1 MQTNHRK
8 VKTGSK
14 RPTRPWVSERNKQV
28 RAHILA
34 QRKARRTTPD
44 LRTMLVVR
52 DMLAAW
58 DAAQADAKA
67 HLEAQQ
73 RAYRDPARTLSL
85 TADVEPSSPSPAW
98 QATLDGL
105 APTEV

>member
-1 MQTNHRK
+1 
-8 VKTGSK
+8 
-14 RPTRPWVSERNKQV
+14 
-28 RAHILA
+28 
-34 QRKARRTTPD
+34 
-44 LRTMLVVR
+44 
-52 DMLAAW
+52 MLATW

-73 RAYRDPARTLSL
+73 RAYRDTTRTLSL
-85 TADVEPSSPSPAW
+85 TADDEPSSPSPAW

>member
-1 MQTNHRK
+1 MQTAPRK

-14 RPTRPWVSERNKQV
+14 RQPRPWVSERNKQA

-67 HLEAQQ
+67 HLEVQQ
-73 RAYRDPARTLSL
+73 RAYRDAICTRNL
-85 TADVEPSSPSPAW
+85 TDDAPESIPEHSWRFIVR
-98 QATLDGL
+98 GL
-105 APTEV
+105 IPTEV

>member
-1 MQTNHRK
+1 MQTAPRK

-28 RAHILA
+28 RAHIIA
-34 QRKARRTTPD
+34 QRKARTITPG
-44 LRTMLVVR
+44 LR

-67 HLEAQQ
+67 LLAAQQ

-85 TADVEPSSPSPAW
+85 TADVEPSSTSLAW

-105 APTEV
+105 APTEA

>member
-1 MQTNHRK
+1 M
-8 VKTGSK
+8 
-14 RPTRPWVSERNKQV
+14 SERNKQV

-34 QRKARRTTPD
+34 QRKARTLTPG
-44 LRTMLVVR
+44 LR

-67 HLEAQQ
+67 LLAAQQ

-85 TADVEPSSPSPAW
+85 AADVEPSDLSPAW

>member
-1 MQTNHRK
+1 MQTSHRK

-34 QRKARRTTPD
+34 QRKARTLTPG
-44 LRTMLVVR
+44 LR

-67 HLEAQQ
+67 LLAARQ

-85 TADVEPSSPSPAW
+85 TDADEPPCPSPAW
-98 QATLDGL
+98 QATLDSL
-105 APTEV
+105 TPTES